1 VRDSRPFAQQDYP
14 IEKDS
19 DIGLVQWVW
28 NLYGRRDLLLAV
40 DEKMQNEFDKKQ
52 VECLMI
58 VGLWCTHTDR
68 NLRPSI
74 RQAIQVLNFDATTP
88 NLPIQIPVPLYN
100 IPTPSISFGERLI
113 ITSLEEGR

>member
-1 VRDSRPFAQQDYP
+1 
-14 IEKDS
+14 
-19 DIGLVQWVW
+19 
-28 NLYGRRDLLLAV
+28 
-40 DEKMQNEFDKKQ
+40 
-52 VECLMI
+52 MI
-58 VGLWCTHTDR
+58 VGLWCANTDR

-100 IPTPSISFGERLI
+100 IPAPSISSGDPLI